1 MVLVLLYYLHVNTKE
16 NNAELPPLDAIRVE
30 TALARLPIHR
40 LAKQGSISIELRE
53 GDERGTATLIWR
65 VSHNSAHGQP
75 GPLAYKTDTVVIN
88 RKLEL
93 AGRPAP
99 ELIRLGSLR
108 EIAEA
113 TGTGEGN
120 IMLVKRALLQNAGA
134 FITAKIKYR
143 SADGAERELDANF
156 TRYEVHFA
164 GERLPDGRKADAVYL
179 VLGATYRRI
188 LDTALSRPLDFT
200 YLRALSPIAQRWYE
214 LTSFTMFGAIK
225 HRRPTARLAY
235 SEFCLHA
242 PQARCAESGPM
253 RKQMAR
259 VHAPHLESGYLA
271 DVAFE
276 ATTDREGRSD
286 WLMHY
291 TPGPKA
297 KAEYQTFTGKGGA
310 VVPDVT
316 PTTSRPG
323 SELKVEPEL
332 TGLEKELIDLGVSRG
347 VAAELARD
355 FPEERI
361 RRQIEVLDWLRE
373 QRPKKV
379 KDLGAYLADAIRK
392 DFAVPAGFESQA
404 TRAAREATVR
414 AVLDREVESR
424 RTKAREQE
432 ERDRVQAYWE
442 ALPPERRA
450 ALDAAALDQADPA
463 DRAAYEAAAAPP
475 VRRMLQAGL
484 RDAHL
489 RRLLDLP
496 AAD

>member
-1 MVLVLLYYLHVNTKE
+1 MKT
-16 NNAELPPLDAIRVE
+16 ELAPLDAIRVE

-53 GDERGTATLIWR
+53 GDERGAATLIWR
-65 VSHNSAHGQP
+65 VSHNSEHGQP

-143 SADGAERELDANF
+143 SADGREVELDANF

-200 YLRALSPIAQRWYE
+200 YLRALPPIAQRWYE
-214 LTSFTMFGAIK
+214 LASFTLFGALK

-242 PQARCAESGPM
+242 PQARCTESGPM

-271 DVAFE
+271 DVTFE
-276 ATTDREGRSD
+276 ATTDREGRPD
-286 WLMHY
+286 WMMAY

-297 KAEYQTFTGKGGA
+297 RAEYRAFTGKGRP
-310 VVPDVT
+310 VLLDVPPT
-316 PTTSRPG
+316 PSRP
-323 SELKVEPEL
+323 EPEPKP
-332 TGLEKELIDLGVSRG
+332 TGLVLELVERG
-347 VAAELARD
+347 VTQAVAADLVRD
-355 FPEERI
+355 FPEDRL
-361 RRQIEVLDWLRE
+361 RRQVEVVDWLRE
-373 QRPKKV
+373 TKPKRV

-392 DFAVPAGFESQA
+392 DFAPPAGFRSRAERAAAEATAQAEQDQQEQARQA
-404 TRAAREATVR
+404 TARAQA
-414 AVLDREVESR
+414 
-424 RTKAREQE
+424 
-432 ERDRVQAYWE
+432 ERDRVRAYWE
-442 ALPPERRA
+442 ALPPERQA
-450 ALDAAALDQADPA
+450 ALEAEALDQADPA
-463 DRAAYEAAAAPP
+463 DRAAYAAATAPP

-484 RDAHL
+484 RDAHI
-489 RRLLDLP
+489 RRLLGLP

>member
-1 MVLVLLYYLHVNTKE
+1 VACGGL
-16 NNAELPPLDAIRVE
+16 
-30 TALARLPIHR
+30 
-40 LAKQGSISIELRE
+40 
-53 GDERGTATLIWR
+53 
-65 VSHNSAHGQP
+65 NS
-75 GPLAYKTDTVVIN
+75 
-88 RKLEL
+88 
-93 AGRPAP
+93 
-99 ELIRLGSLR
+99 
-108 EIAEA
+108 
-113 TGTGEGN
+113 
-120 IMLVKRALLQNAGA
+120 VKRALLQNAFA
-134 FITAKIKYR
+134 AITAKIKYR
-143 SADGAERELDANF
+143 SHDGREVELDANF

-214 LTSFTMFGAIK
+214 LASFTLFGALK

-242 PQARCAESGPM
+242 PQARCTESGPM

-316 PTTSRPG
+316 PTISRPG
-323 SELKVEPEL
+323 SELQVEPEP
-332 TGLEKELIDLGVSRG
+332 TGLEKELIDLGVSWG

-361 RRQIEVLDWLRE
+361 RRQIEILDWLRE

-379 KDLGAYLADAIRK
+379 KDFGAYLADAIRK
-392 DFAVPAGFESQA
+392 DFAAPAGFKSRAERAAAEATARAEQDQQEQARQA
-404 TRAAREATVR
+404 TARAQA
-414 AVLDREVESR
+414 
-424 RTKAREQE
+424 
-432 ERDRVQAYWE
+432 ERDRVRAYWE

-463 DRAAYEAAAAPP
+463 DRAAYAAATAPP
-475 VRRMLQAGL
+475 VRRMLRAGL
-484 RDAHL
+484 RDAHI
-489 RRLLDLP
+489 RRLLGLLT
-496 AAD
+496 AD

>member
-1 MVLVLLYYLHVNTKE
+1 MKTKL
-16 NNAELPPLDAIRVE
+16 APLDAIRVE

-53 GDERGTATLIWR
+53 GDERGAATLIWR
-65 VSHNSAHGQP
+65 VSHNSEHGQP

-143 SADGAERELDANF
+143 SADGREVELDANF

-200 YLRALSPIAQRWYE
+200 YLRALPPIAQRWYE
-214 LTSFTMFGAIK
+214 LASFTLFGALK

-242 PQARCAESGPM
+242 PQARCTESGPM

-271 DVAFE
+271 DVTFE
-276 ATTDREGRSD
+276 ATTDREGRPD
-286 WLMHY
+286 WMMAY

-297 KAEYQTFTGKGGA
+297 RAEYRAFTGKGRP
-310 VVPDVT
+310 VLLDVPPT
-316 PTTSRPG
+316 PSRP
-323 SELKVEPEL
+323 EPEPKP
-332 TGLEKELIDLGVSRG
+332 TGLVLELVERG
-347 VAAELARD
+347 VTQAVAADLVRD
-355 FPEERI
+355 FPEDRL
-361 RRQIEVLDWLRE
+361 RRQVEVVDWLRE
-373 QRPKKV
+373 TKPKRV

-392 DFAVPAGFESQA
+392 DFAAPAGFRSRAE
-404 TRAAREATVR
+404 RAAAAATAR
-414 AVLDREVESR
+414 AEQDQQEQAR
-424 RTKAREQE
+424 RATARAQA
-432 ERDRVQAYWE
+432 ERDRVRAYWE
-442 ALPPERRA
+442 ALPPERQA
-450 ALDAAALDQADPA
+450 AL
-463 DRAAYEAAAAPP
+463 EA
-475 VRRMLQAGL
+475 
-484 RDAHL
+484 
-489 RRLLDLP
+489 
-496 AAD
+496 